1 MDITREPEIEK
12 APILE
17 QEPELGS
24 GLAGALK
31 LAMTKGYLELE
42 KAKPSAASKMKH
54 LEAKNYSIEDKNYEE
69 DRSHS
74 KRDMYSGPL
83 SDFKEKDS
91 YKPDVKLE
99 YNDEEGK
106 PISAKEAFRLL
117 SHKFH
122 GKGSGKN
129 KIDKK
134 RRKVDQD
141 KVNTYTRISY
151 RYYIPFFRNVCSCI

>member
-1 MDITREPEIEK
+1 MFCCVLVTKHTFCFFPDETPIDITNAPTEMEK

-17 QEPELGS
+17 EEPEVGS

-31 LAMTKGYLELE
+31 LAMKKGFLEHE
-42 KAKPSAASKMKH
+42 KKKRAPARTMKH
-54 LEAKNYSIEDKNYEE
+54 LEAQNYSIDDKNYEE
-69 DRSHS
+69 DKSRS
-74 KRDMYSGPL
+74 KREFYSGPTTE
-83 SDFKEKDS
+83 FKEKNQ
-91 YKPDVKLE
+91 YRPDVKLE
-99 YNDEEGK
+99 YTDDDGK

-134 RRKVDQD
+134 RRKADQD
-141 KVNTYTRISY
+141 KV
-151 RYYIPFFRNVCSCI
+151 

>member
-1 MDITREPEIEK
+1 
-12 APILE
+12 
-17 QEPELGS
+17 
-24 GLAGALK
+24 
-31 LAMTKGYLELE
+31 
-42 KAKPSAASKMKH
+42 
-54 LEAKNYSIEDKNYEE
+54 
-69 DRSHS
+69 
-74 KRDMYSGPL
+74 
-83 SDFKEKDS
+83 
-91 YKPDVKLE
+91 LE